1 LKEHK
6 IIIHNH
12 FPSTYVLYPVHYAV
26 VNKFFFTITKKY
38 DIILDEIT
46 TVWRVNNMEKRDTII
61 RDENNELPNR
71 ISHEIRTHLTNIK
84 AFTQLLISNPE
95 RDVKSRMEF
104 LNIINDEVDRL
115 TQFLDEL
122 HSLTQV
128 EGSDAR

>member
-1 LKEHK
+1 M
-6 IIIHNH
+6 
-12 FPSTYVLYPVHYAV
+12 
-26 VNKFFFTITKKY
+26 
-38 DIILDEIT
+38 DEIT